1 MEHLHHLQDPQHQ
14 MQNFHQLQLQQQQPQ
29 QQVQYINIED
39 SGSGSSSSSNCK
51 NSSSLLCRQNNTC
64 STTTTARWT
73 PTSDQI
79 RILKDLYYNNG
90 VRSPTAEQIQ
100 RISAKLRQYGKIEG
114 KNVFYW
120 FQNHK
125 ARERQKK
132 RFTLDMA
139 AMQQQRSSTSSG
151 LSNGAGTGTT
161 GVGLNYGGGTRGG
174 GGWRHTDLHHLHDY
188 YYAIENNHPTSN
200 IHNPGIPSPTSPPS
214 SHGMLTSVGPIGTS
228 TASYG
233 SVLMER
239 RFRECSISAGGS
251 SSIGNSTSNNIGG
264 WVGVHQNHNTN
275 NYHHQE
281 IPTPQYPSYTT
292 TSSTLSTYSPA
303 FVEKPSRILPI
314 QLFKEEPDNN
324 NEEEEEVAPEI
335 ETLPL
340 FPMQTGDED
349 LEIPVVENQTIIPNY
364 FIRSSNSETSNGFMN
379 HNPLTG
385 YYIRS
390 SSSVVV
396 PLHDHHHHHQQEL
409 MNGGI
414 NLNRTASSS
423 LELTLNSYTPITP
436 EAVHGHH
443 HQLN

>member
-1 MEHLHHLQDPQHQ
+1 MEPLHHLQDPQHQ
-14 MQNFHQLQLQQQQPQ
+14 MQNFHQLPQQQ

-39 SGSGSSSSSNCK
+39 SSSGSSSSNSK
-51 NSSSLLCRQNNTC
+51 NGSVLCRQNNTC
-64 STTTTARWT
+64 STATARWT

-90 VRSPTAEQIQ
+90 VRSPTADQIQ
-100 RISAKLRQYGKIEG
+100 RISASLRQYGKIEG

-139 AMQQQRSSTSSG
+139 AMQQRSSTSSG
-151 LSNGAGTGTT
+151 LANATTT
-161 GVGLNYGGGTRGG
+161 GVFGGRGG
-174 GGWRHTDLHHLHDY
+174 GGWRHTDRHHPHDY

-200 IHNPGIPSPTSPPS
+200 IHIPGIPSPTSPSSSSS
-214 SHGMLTSVGPIGTS
+214 SHGVLTSVGQIGTS
-228 TASYG
+228 TTSYG

-251 SSIGNSTSNNIGG
+251 SSIGNSTSNTIGG
-264 WVGVHQNHNTN
+264 WVGIHHQNHNTN
-275 NYHHQE
+275 NFHQE
-281 IPTPQYPSYTT
+281 IPTHHNPQYPS
-292 TSSTLSTYSPA
+292 SYSPV
-303 FVEKPSRILPI
+303 FVENPSRILPI
-314 QLFKEEPDNN
+314 QLFKEETDNN
-324 NEEEEEVAPEI
+324 NQEEEKETHEI

-340 FPMQTGDED
+340 FPMQSGDEED
-349 LEIPVVENQTIIPNY
+349 IEIPVVENKMIPNY
-364 FIRSSNSETSNGFMN
+364 LSGLSNPETSSNGYIN

-390 SSSVVV
+390 SSSSSVLV
-396 PLHDHHHHHQQEL
+396 PLHDHHQQLED

-414 NLNRTASSS
+414 NLNRTAS
-423 LELTLNSYTPITP
+423 LDLTLNSYTAITP
-436 EAVHGHH
+436 ETVLGHH
-443 HQLN
+443 HQMN

>member
-1 MEHLHHLQDPQHQ
+1 MEPLHHLQDPQHQ
-14 MQNFHQLQLQQQQPQ
+14 MQNYHQLQLQQQQQ

-39 SGSGSSSSSNCK
+39 SGSGSSSSNSK
-51 NSSSLLCRQNNTC
+51 NSSLLCRQNNTC

-139 AMQQQRSSTSSG
+139 AMQQQRSSTSSA
-151 LSNGAGTGTT
+151 LSNGGGTGTI
-161 GVGLNYGGGTRGG
+161 GVGLNYGGTRGGGNG
-174 GGWRHTDLHHLHDY
+174 GGWRHTDLHHPHDY

-200 IHNPGIPSPTSPPS
+200 IHNPGIPSPTSPSS
-214 SHGMLTSVGPIGTS
+214 SHGMLTSVGPIGSS

-251 SSIGNSTSNNIGG
+251 SSIGNSTSNNIGS

-275 NYHHQE
+275 NYHHQD
-281 IPTPQYPSYTT
+281 IPTPQYPSYTA

-303 FVEKPSRILPI
+303 FVEKPPRILPI
-314 QLFKEEPDNN
+314 QLFKEEPDNH
-324 NEEEEEVAPEI
+324 NEEEVTPEI

-349 LEIPVVENQTIIPNY
+349 IEIPVENQTIPDY
-364 FIRSSNSETSNGFMN
+364 FSVSSNSETSNGYIN

-390 SSSVVV
+390 SSSVVL
-396 PLHDHHHHHQQEL
+396 PLHDHHNHQHQEL

-414 NLNRTASSS
+414 NLNRSASSS

-436 EAVHGHH
+436 DTVHGHH